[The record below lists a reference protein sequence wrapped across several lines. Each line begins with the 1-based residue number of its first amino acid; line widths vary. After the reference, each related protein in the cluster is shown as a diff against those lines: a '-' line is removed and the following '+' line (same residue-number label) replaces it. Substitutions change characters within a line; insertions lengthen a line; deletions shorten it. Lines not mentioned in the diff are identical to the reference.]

1 MFKKHGKMFILLIIV
16 LTIVGFFINKYIKTD
31 PSHLTHRDMNP
42 DSLYEVSRGNL
53 EENISVSGYINPVNE
68 REVSFRSRNSETRDT
83 VDSIIIKE
91 GDVVKK
97 GDLLI
102 VLDKTKER
110 LEYLQAENEY
120 TRAMINGSKN
130 EIKEAEI
137 NLKMAE
143 EDLEATELKA
153 PIAGLVTNIQV
164 EEGDNVSGGTAAVNI
179 IDNSRYEVEVDIPE
193 SDISKIKI
201 GLKAKITLDALPGQ
215 QLFGEVIYIEQEAEE
230 DSGVVTVPVT
240 VLLEE
245 VNFELKPGYSAD
257 VEIIIQS
264 VKDKI
269 IIPITAIYN
278 KEGQAY
284 VMKYEDSK
292 LEEITVKTG
301 IGNGLKIAV
310 ESGIEAG
317 DKIILNT
324 FQFAQ
329 SPDIESSNQIPGDSP
344 MMGPMRR

>member
-1 MFKKHGKMFILLIIV
+1 MFKKHGKMFTLLIIV
-16 LTIVGFFINKYIKTD
+16 LTIVGFFINKYIKAD
-31 PSHLTHRDMNP
+31 PSHLTHRDINLA
-42 DSLYEVSRGNL
+42 SLYEVSRGNL
-53 EENISVSGYINPVNE
+53 EENISVNGYINPVNE

-91 GDVVKK
+91 GDVVKR

-143 EDLEATELKA
+143 EDLEATELKS
-153 PIAGLVTNIQV
+153 PITGLVTNIQV
-164 EEGDNVSGGTAAVNI
+164 EEGDNVSGGDAAVNI

-201 GLKAKITLDALPGQ
+201 GLKAKVSLDALPGQ

-245 VNFELKPGYSAD
+245 GDFDLKPGYSAD

-264 VKDKI
+264 VNDKI

-292 LEEITVKTG
+292 LKEIPVKTG
-301 IGNGLKIAV
+301 ISNGLKIAV

-317 DKIILNT
+317 DKIMMNT

-329 SPDIESSNQIPGDSP
+329 SPDIESSNQRSGDSP

>member
-1 MFKKHGKMFILLIIV
+1 MFKKHGKMFTLLIIV
-16 LTIVGFFINKYIKTD
+16 LTIVGFFINKYIKVD
-31 PSHLTHRDMNP
+31 PSHLTHRDINLA
-42 DSLYEVSRGNL
+42 SLYEVSRGNL
-53 EENISVSGYINPVNE
+53 EENISVNGYINPVNE

-91 GDVVKK
+91 GDVVKR

-143 EDLEATELKA
+143 EDLEATELKS
-153 PIAGLVTNIQV
+153 PITGLVTNIQV

-193 SDISKIKI
+193 SDISKIKV
-201 GLKAKITLDALPGQ
+201 GLKAKVSLDALPGQ

-245 VNFELKPGYSAD
+245 GDFDLKPGYSAD

-264 VKDKI
+264 VNDKF

-292 LEEITVKTG
+292 LEEIPVKTG
-301 IGNGLKIAV
+301 ISNGLKIAV
-310 ESGIEAG
+310 ESGIEVG
-317 DKIILNT
+317 DKIMLNT

-329 SPDIESSNQIPGDSP
+329 SPDIESSNQRPVILQ
-344 MMGPMRR
+344 